1 MTDHQ
6 TQAAPKTGDDLLW
19 RNLKELPAFRG
30 LLRAVEARFYQQM
43 SLPEPI
49 LDLGSGDA
57 HFASVAFDKPL
68 TAGVDP
74 WTPPLREA
82 RRLRPNAYRLLVQ
95 AEGGALPFPD
105 GYFASAV
112 SNSVLEHIPVL
123 EPVLAD
129 VARVLKPGG
138 PFIFCVP
145 SDNFLRFLSISG
157 GLRRVGLRG
166 PAAAYERF
174 FNRISRHYH
183 CDGPEVWR
191 GRLEAAGMRLEKYW
205 YYFSPAALHALEWGH
220 YFGLPAA
227 VAHALTGRWVLAPNR
242 ANLALTER
250 LLRPYYAERLPEQG
264 AYLFFIARKAG
275 GTS

>member
-1 MTDHQ
+1 MTDQ
-6 TQAAPKTGDDLLW
+6 SQAAPKTGDDLLW

-123 EPVLAD
+123 EPVVMAFSL
-129 VARVLKPGG
+129 LQ
-138 PFIFCVP
+138 
-145 SDNFLRFLSISG
+145 LWYLSS
-157 GLRRVGLRG
+157 LLLLQRPKL
-166 PAAAYERF
+166 
-174 FNRISRHYH
+174 
-183 CDGPEVWR
+183 
-191 GRLEAAGMRLEKYW
+191 
-205 YYFSPAALHALEWGH
+205 
-220 YFGLPAA
+220 LP
-227 VAHALTGRWVLAPNR
+227 VQV
-242 ANLALTER
+242 
-250 LLRPYYAERLPEQG
+250 
-264 AYLFFIARKAG
+264 K
-275 GTS
+275 

>member
-1 MTDHQ
+1 MT
-6 TQAAPKTGDDLLW
+6 AAPAAGDDLLW

-30 LLRAVEARFYQQM
+30 LLRAVEARFYQQI

-68 TAGVDP
+68 SVGVDP

-82 RRLRPNAYRLLVQ
+82 RRLRPNAYQLLVQ
-95 AEGGALPFPD
+95 ADGGRLPFPKN
-105 GYFASAV
+105 YFASAV

-123 EPVLAD
+123 EPVLAE
-129 VARVLKPGG
+129 VSRVLRPGG

-166 PAAAYERF
+166 PAAAYEKF
-174 FNRISRHYH
+174 FNRISRHHH

-191 GRLEAAGMRLEKYW
+191 QRLAAAGMRLDKYW
-205 YYFSPAALHALEWGH
+205 YYFSPAALRALEWGH
-220 YFGLPAA
+220 YLGLPAA
-227 VAHALTGRWVLAPNR
+227 VAHTLTGRWVLAPTR

-250 LLRPYYAERLPEQG
+250 LLRPYYAEQLPEQG
-264 AYLFFIARKAG
+264 AYLFFIARKLGAPR
-275 GTS
+275 